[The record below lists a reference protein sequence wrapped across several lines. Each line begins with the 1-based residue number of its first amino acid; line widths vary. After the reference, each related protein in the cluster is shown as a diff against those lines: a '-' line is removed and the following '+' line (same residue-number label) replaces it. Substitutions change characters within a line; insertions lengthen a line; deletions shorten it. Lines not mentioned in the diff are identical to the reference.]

1 MHVTALRFGAELQ
14 DAMADEE
21 SESREGAAMTQDQFS
36 LLMGAFSASQ
46 TRIEERFAEFR
57 AEIRLG
63 QEDAAAKALKRARYE
78 KPYEYKRKGNQ
89 EQAAFNAK
97 VDEAVAEAELHIEEA
112 GPSTAPALERA
123 KEALKKGRQFLAE
136 RQKLIKVA
144 DRSEHGWGVVQD
156 YTADEL
162 AEDSGDEKRLEKA
175 ERAAELKAAKRRK
188 KKASSVQSSRSRS
201 LSVRMPEAAA
211 REPAPPYHV
220 PSSSTRRFAS
230 MTAPTPVRR
239 VVGPCYA
246 CGEMGHMRMSCPR
259 VAGPDSSRRWYPLLI
274 GDIVHESGVDGRPP
288 ERSGCDV
295 DDVVCENLSGDV
307 APRSEFLTG
316 DVQYEELS
324 RMWEIEL
331 SPPSCSIKGR
341 LRKHLSFWRA
351 ELNASSTV
359 LNTIESG
366 YVLPLKSEPTEYH
379 RENQVSALRN
389 NDFVQQCI
397 LKS

>member
-1 MHVTALRFGAELQ
+1 
-14 DAMADEE
+14 MADEE

-97 VDEAVAEAELHIEEA
+97 VDEAVAEAELLIEEA
-112 GPSTAPALERA
+112 GPSTAPAMERA

-136 RQKLIKVA
+136 RQKLISSSVA
-144 DRSEHGWGVVQD
+144 DRSEHGWGVVQE

-162 AEDSGDEKRLEKA
+162 AEDLGDEKRLEKA
-175 ERAAELKAAKRRK
+175 EKAAELKAAKRGK
-188 KKASSVQSSRSRS
+188 KKASSAQSSRSCS
-201 LSVRMPEAAA
+201 LSVRGPAAAA
-211 REPAPPYHV
+211 REPAQPYHV
-220 PSSSTRRFAS
+220 PSSSMRRFAS
-230 MTAPTPVRR
+230 MMAPTPVRR
-239 VVGPCYA
+239 VVGPRYA

-259 VAGPDSSRRWYPLLI
+259 VAAPDRSRRWYPLLI
-274 GDIVHESGVDGRPP
+274 GDIVQESRVDGRPP
-288 ERSGCDV
+288 ERSVCDV
-295 DDVVCENLSGDV
+295 DDVVCESLSGDV
-307 APRSEFLTG
+307 APRREFLTG
-316 DVQYEELS
+316 DVEYEELS

-331 SPPSCSIKGR
+331 SPPPSCSIKGR
-341 LRKHLSFWRA
+341 LRKHLSYWRA

-366 YVLPLKSEPTEYH
+366 YVLPLS
-379 RENQVSALRN
+379 
-389 NDFVQQCI
+389 
-397 LKS
+397 

>member
-1 MHVTALRFGAELQ
+1 MGYDIPSLSARYCVAFLRSASSLSAELQ

-46 TRIEERFAEFR
+46 TRMEERFAEFR
-57 AEIRLG
+57 AEIRLE

-136 RQKLIKVA
+136 RQKLIK
-144 DRSEHGWGVVQD
+144 GVVQE

-162 AEDSGDEKRLEKA
+162 AEDLGDEKRLEKT

-201 LSVRMPEAAA
+201 LSVRMPGAAA

-259 VAGPDSSRRWYPLLI
+259 VAGPDRSRKWYPLLI

-288 ERSGCDV
+288 ERSVCDV

-307 APRSEFLTG
+307 APRREFLNWG
-316 DVQYEELS
+316 
-324 RMWEIEL
+324 
-331 SPPSCSIKGR
+331 C
-341 LRKHLSFWRA
+341 
-351 ELNASSTV
+351 
-359 LNTIESG
+359 
-366 YVLPLKSEPTEYH
+366 
-379 RENQVSALRN
+379 
-389 NDFVQQCI
+389 
-397 LKS
+397 